1 MKNNSIK
8 GSRELTY
15 TRVLSSYVSCQHS
28 EKSRSQQDT
37 EHQTHKTRLT
47 FFSSTLIYQK
57 LFIHSQYFG
66 REIERISDMCF
77 FVWKSFFFIR

>member
-1 MKNNSIK
+1 MKNNSVN

-15 TRVLSSYVSCQHS
+15 TRVLSSYESCQHS
-28 EKSRSQQDT
+28 EKSRSQEDT
-37 EHQTHKTRLT
+37 ERQTHKTRLT

-77 FVWKSFFFIR
+77 LSEKAFFS